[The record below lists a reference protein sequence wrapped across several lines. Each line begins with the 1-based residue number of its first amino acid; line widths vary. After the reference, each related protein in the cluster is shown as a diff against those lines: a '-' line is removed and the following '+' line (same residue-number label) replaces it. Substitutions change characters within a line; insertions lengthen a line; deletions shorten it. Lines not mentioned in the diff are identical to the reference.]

1 MIKLLND
8 VLTHNARFVKERERP
23 LGQAPAKKIAIFT
36 CMDTRLVEF
45 LEPAMGL
52 RRGDAQVIKNAG
64 TAILDH
70 QGGVIRSLV
79 VAVHGMGCEEIYV
92 IGHLDCGLASIDE
105 DAVEQRMLTSGIPKE
120 AIDALVPSLGHWL
133 GTFKDVYENVRRVAA
148 TIRSNQLIPASVP
161 VHGLMFDP
169 ETGRLEVLVNGYHS
183 SSNRAASSSTLKGE
197 RT

>member
-1 MIKLLND
+1 MKLLND
-8 VLTHNARFVKERERP
+8 VLMHNARFVEERERP
-23 LGQAPAKKIAIFT
+23 LSKAPAKKIAIFT

-64 TAILDH
+64 TAILDP

-105 DAVEQRMLTSGIPKE
+105 EAVQQRMLASGVPQE
-120 AIDALVPSLGHWL
+120 ALDTLVPSLGHWL

-148 TIRSNQLIPASVP
+148 TVRSNQLIPASVP

-169 ETGRLEVLVNGYHS
+169 ESGRLEVLVNGYEAS
-183 SSNRAASSSTLKGE
+183 PKNDTTQRTGSKAA
-197 RT
+197 RP